1 MEWLTIFVLVVIVV
15 ISVLLGRRVF
25 RRSRK
30 PRWTGGTRVGHTET
44 VRRSHGVAAN
54 RRSIPREAEPHSAYR
69 GTVEVEDAAF
79 TAEFERFII
88 RENCLSFQGSGSD
101 GYGRFHFEG
110 RSERDAQG
118 QYRIVP
124 MLEYPG
130 SPKYNGCSGIIVIRE
145 LRPSSSGKKCT
156 VRGYWQ
162 DEGRRWSIFGELTLF
177 RT

>member
-30 PRWTGGTRVGHTET
+30 PR
-44 VRRSHGVAAN
+44 
-54 RRSIPREAEPHSAYR
+54 PHSAYR

-79 TAEFERFII
+79 TAEFGRFII

-110 RSERDAQG
+110 GSERDAQG

-124 MLEYPG
+124 MLEYPR
-130 SPKYNGCSGIIVIRE
+130 SPKINGPSGIIVIRE

-162 DEGRRWSIFGELTLF
+162 HKDGRWSISGELTLF